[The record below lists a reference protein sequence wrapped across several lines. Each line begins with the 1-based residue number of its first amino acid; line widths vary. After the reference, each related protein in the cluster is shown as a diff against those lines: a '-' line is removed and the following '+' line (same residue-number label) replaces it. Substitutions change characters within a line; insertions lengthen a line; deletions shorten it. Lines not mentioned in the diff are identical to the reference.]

1 MKVLFLAGSQ
11 STVVDIYDKKSVSG
25 LVPVFVS
32 AYQSKHEGMLA
43 FS

>member
-11 STVVDIYDKKSVSG
+11 GAGVGICAEKSVSG

-32 AYQSKHEGMLA
+32 AYRSKHEGMLA

>member
-11 STVVDIYDKKSVSG
+11 RTVVDSYDKKSVSG
-25 LVPVFVS
+25 LVPVVGS

>member
-11 STVVDIYDKKSVSG
+11 STAADIYDKMCVSG

-43 FS
+43 FG